1 MEDGVYYLLRNGIG
15 IPRYMYQWGVYYNM
29 VGFGFLFTVQQY
41 FEFEIGTTIQR
52 GVLSVFV
59 FIELLAQIT
68 CTLAACLWFKAVLT

>member
-1 MEDGVYYLLRNGIG
+1 
-15 IPRYMYQWGVYYNM
+15 M

-59 FIELLAQIT
+59 FIQLLAQIT
-68 CTLAACLWFKAVLT
+68 CTLAAGCWFKAVLT